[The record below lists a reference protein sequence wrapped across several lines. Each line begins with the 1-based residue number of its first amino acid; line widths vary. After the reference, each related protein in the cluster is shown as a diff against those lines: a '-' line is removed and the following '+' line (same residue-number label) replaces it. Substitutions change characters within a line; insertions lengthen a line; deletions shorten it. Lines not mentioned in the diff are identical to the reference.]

1 MRRGALVP
9 VAFSLLP
16 VSKGVNALVNELKEP
31 NESQVENNQS
41 PTAEDYEAIK
51 AELEAEKAKA
61 QTLADE
67 ATRPLQERIS
77 ALEAELQ
84 AARDERQATSNELEG
99 AKAAYAYAVEDFKKL
114 AAAANPLLPP
124 EVISGA
130 TIEEVKASI
139 EKANKL
145 VANVQE
151 SLSKQTQQASVPAG
165 APARTGPDVSSLS
178 TKEKIN
184 LGLEQARKKKE
195 S

>member
-1 MRRGALVP
+1 LA
-9 VAFSLLP
+9 
-16 VSKGVNALVNELKEP
+16 NELADKP
-31 NESQVENNQS
+31 ESQVETNNQTPS
-41 PTAEDYEAIK
+41 AEDYEAIK
-51 AELEAEKAKA
+51 AELEAEKQKA
-61 QTLADE
+61 AQLVEE
-67 ATRPLQERIS
+67 ATQPLQERVT

-99 AKAAYAYAVEDFKKL
+99 AKAAYAYAVDDFKKL
-114 AAAANPLLPP
+114 AAVSNPLLPP

-139 EKANKL
+139 EKANRL

-151 SLSKQTQQASVPAG
+151 SLTRQAQATSVPAG
-165 APARTGPDVSSLS
+165 APARTGPDLSSLS

-184 LGLEQARKKKE
+184 IGMEQARKKKE